1 MSESPVLVEKM
12 STDIRKKDVN
22 LSEVCLL
29 EESVSLSGGSFQPMH
44 SLLLCPAQWSALLES
59 PISLVRQPTDDEEKA
74 DIKHISNSNMDDVAG
89 EGRPPNTEQL
99 SERLT
104 NIIIYIYIY
113 KDGFFPERLHLN
125 TCKRISIYIWC
136 RKVSICSN

>member
-1 MSESPVLVEKM
+1 MYTHYTVSFFFVSEMSESPVLVEKM

-104 NIIIYIYIY
+104 NIIIYI
-113 KDGFFPERLHLN
+113 
-125 TCKRISIYIWC
+125 KRWIFSRTTPFEYM
-136 RKVSICSN
+136 